1 MTLLRIHLIITAAVF
16 IILAFAMTGYSQ
28 NCCAPAVP
36 QQGVLGET
44 VALPHTLEIGLHY
57 EYLRSAG
64 LYEGSDQIDDPN
76 LTKAIWKRAILT
88 LSYGIMPKLGVSAII
103 PYLWKEK
110 DRYLP
115 ALETRYI
122 NETEGIGDITF
133 FARYSPLARS
143 FVNFRELS
151 VGFGVK
157 IPTGATDRQN
167 YNFLLP
173 EELQP
178 GTGSWD
184 YNLSLSYYQGFEP
197 VDFYLSGT
205 YLITTEYQDYKFGNQ
220 FSYLLSSNFH
230 LLEWLDATASLSG
243 SMRAKDQDNG
253 EDNDQTGRHQLW
265 LVPGVQAQVLPK
277 SLRLQAYFEQ
287 PIYQHFEG
295 TQLGSVY
302 NLRLTAVYL
311 LPFKKSEEN

>member
-1 MTLLRIHLIITAAVF
+1 MKSLNIRFIISAAIIFAIGFAITAY
-16 IILAFAMTGYSQ
+16 GQ

-57 EYLRSAG
+57 EYLRSTSK
-64 LYEGSDQIDDPN
+64 YEGSDEIDDPN
-76 LTKAIWKRAILT
+76 LTKAIWKRATLT
-88 LSYGIMPKLGVSAII
+88 LAYGILPKFGVSAII
-103 PYLWKEK
+103 PYIWKYK
-110 DRYLP
+110 DLYIP
-115 ALETRYI
+115 AADIWANNKTDGLS
-122 NETEGIGDITF
+122 DITI

-167 YNFLLP
+167 FNFTLP

-184 YNLSLSYYQGFEP
+184 YNFSLSYYQGFEP
-197 VDFYLSGT
+197 VDFYLSGI
-205 YLITTEYQDYKFGNQ
+205 YLLTTEYEDYKFGNQ

-230 LLEWLDATASLSG
+230 LREWLDI
-243 SMRAKDQDNG
+243 
-253 EDNDQTGRHQLW
+253 TG
-265 LVPGVQAQVLPK
+265 
-277 SLRLQAYFEQ
+277 
-287 PIYQHFEG
+287 
-295 TQLGSVY
+295 
-302 NLRLTAVYL
+302 
-311 LPFKKSEEN
+311 